1 MIKFRLYW
9 DKDKETVWLNDM
21 AAKGY
26 AMTGFFAGF
35 YTFEKCEPEEYT
47 YQIDFGDKFGS
58 VTDDYREFMEETGVE
73 IVQTWG
79 FWVIL
84 RKKTAD
90 GPFVLYTDVDSQ
102 ITHYTK
108 IRNMFKVAA
117 IIELICFYI
126 ELFAFYQLPAGER
139 TLNLFFTILVGIFL
153 IVVLK
158 AALGTNKIIQ
168 ELKERKG
175 DVNAMKKNNMS
186 PLLPIGLLLNYCV
199 LMMDNPSLDVVKM
212 IIQIVAI
219 IFMLTG
225 AFQTS
230 YGMKNSDN

>member
-1 MIKFRLYW
+1 MIQFRMYF

-35 YTFEKCEPEEYT
+35 YSFEKCEPGEYT
-47 YQIDFGDKFGS
+47 YQIDLGDKFGS

-90 GPFVLYTDVDSQ
+90 GDFVLYTDVDSQ

-108 IRNMFKVAA
+108 IRNMFKVVT
-117 IIELICFYI
+117 IIELICFMI
-126 ELFAFYQLPAGER
+126 EIIAYNQLPAGER
-139 TLNLFFTILVGIFL
+139 GFNLFCTILIGLLV
-153 IVVLK
+153 IVVMK
-158 AALGTNKIIQ
+158 AALSTNKIIQ

-175 DVNAMKKNNMS
+175 EINTMNKNNMS
-186 PLLPIGLLLNYCV
+186 PLLPIGLLLNSCA
-199 LMMDNPSLDVVKM
+199 LIMDNPSLDTVKT
-212 IIQIVAI
+212 IIQITAI
-219 IFMLTG
+219 VFMLVG
-225 AFQTS
+225 AYQTS
-230 YGMKNSDN
+230 HGMKNTD

>member
-35 YTFEKCEPEEYT
+35 YTFEKCEPGEYT

-58 VTDDYREFMEETGVE
+58 VTNDYREFMEETGVE

-117 IIELICFYI
+117 II
-126 ELFAFYQLPAGER
+126 
-139 TLNLFFTILVGIFL
+139 
-153 IVVLK
+153 
-158 AALGTNKIIQ
+158 
-168 ELKERKG
+168 
-175 DVNAMKKNNMS
+175 
-186 PLLPIGLLLNYCV
+186 
-199 LMMDNPSLDVVKM
+199 
-212 IIQIVAI
+212 
-219 IFMLTG
+219 
-225 AFQTS
+225 
-230 YGMKNSDN
+230 